1 MNAQNL
7 AGTKYKLSIVD
18 MVGKA
23 VYQQKGNLSPPYFTK
38 DISFINLSKGLY
50 VLSLET
56 NKEILTSKFIK
67 Q

>member
-1 MNAQNL
+1 
-7 AGTKYKLSIVD
+7 